1 MELHPRYTMRKT
13 IGVHELRAK
22 ASRILRRVREKR
34 EPVNVEQLEVEDRA
48 SKAAP

>member
-1 MELHPRYTMRKT
+1 MRKAV
-13 IGVHELRAK
+13 GVRELRAK
-22 ASRILRRVREKR
+22 ASRILRRVREKP

>member
-1 MELHPRYTMRKT
+1 MRNT
-13 IGVHELRAK
+13 IGVHEFRAK